1 MDPWVLSWT
10 DPQTGTPA
18 SLSNGLLGLRIGRT
32 GTGLDASGAPLP
44 CFFHEEYETSGEE
57 KIRTLPNPLAVS
69 ATIDGR
75 PLNLSAA
82 TGYRQRIDLRTGVL
96 VTEWKSGDNVRV
108 RVETAIHPSR
118 PAAGIRIVI
127 EADRPTRVGFR
138 SAVEGGVGAIAE
150 SGGRPESSVVKLW
163 GSGRPIFAAH
173 RLKAPTGEWQEQGVV
188 WTWTA
193 TSVAREV
200 TFEKLVSF
208 EASSPI
214 DVESL
219 FEETRAIW
227 SRRWQT
233 DIEIDGPAED
243 QLAVRSFIFYLRS
256 SVHPQARMSVAPF
269 GLTDNTY
276 AGHVFWDADTWVL
289 PAVAWFDPDAAAS
302 ISGYRLRLL
311 PSATANFRLQNDG
324 DMPAEPVY
332 QFPWQSSV
340 SGLEVA
346 PGDSKHEVHVSGD
359 VVHSLQI
366 GADLGIVSQAEVDRV
381 GLGVA
386 RYYIFRSAGPLKDR
400 TLLGVMSP
408 DEFHIGDNDL
418 YTNMLAEWVIR
429 RYGPAEWRAVTFRK
443 PSDGQGLLTYD
454 HDRLR
459 GYKQAAA
466 VLAIFPLQNA
476 AAEQQARTMMARFA
490 GKVTPNGPAMSD
502 SVHATIFARI
512 GMVDEAYDAWRT
524 GWMDF
529 TDHPLMLFTE
539 KRAKDVGYF
548 TTGAAGCLQTVV
560 FGFLGFR
567 IDSQRDSGAGWSLPL
582 GEGAYLHIE
591 SHLPKAW
598 KSVRFK
604 NFAVRGRR
612 YNLVATHDSI
622 QVTQG
627 VP

>member
-1 MDPWVLSWT
+1 M
-10 DPQTGTPA
+10 
-18 SLSNGLLGLRIGRT
+18 
-32 GTGLDASGAPLP
+32 
-44 CFFHEEYETSGEE
+44 
-57 KIRTLPNPLAVS
+57 
-69 ATIDGR
+69 
-75 PLNLSAA
+75 
-82 TGYRQRIDLRTGVL
+82 RTGVL
-96 VTEWKSGDNVRV
+96 LTEWKSGDHARI
-108 RVETAIHPSR
+108 RVETAIHPIR
-118 PAAGIRIVI
+118 PFAGIRILI
-127 EADRPTRVGFR
+127 QADRPIRLAFR
-138 SAVEGGVGAIAE
+138 SAVEGGVGAIAQG
-150 SGGRPESSVVKLW
+150 GGRPASSVVKLW
-163 GSGRPIFAAH
+163 GSGRPISIAQVVRGPA
-173 RLKAPTGEWQEQGVV
+173 GEWHDNGVV
-188 WTWTA
+188 QTWTA
-193 TSVAREV
+193 TQAAKEV
-200 TFEKLVSF
+200 IFEKTVAFGS
-208 EASSPI
+208 SSPP
-214 DVESL
+214 EAEAL
-219 FEETRAIW
+219 FEQTRAIW
-227 SRRWQT
+227 GQRWKT
-233 DIEIDGPAED
+233 DVEIDGPAQD

-256 SVHPQARMSVAPF
+256 SVHPEARMSVAPF
-269 GLTDNTY
+269 GLTDSTY
-276 AGHVFWDADTWVL
+276 GGHIFWDADTWVL
-289 PAVAWFDPDAAAS
+289 PAVAWFDPEAAAS
-302 ISGYRLRLL
+302 IPGYRLRLL
-311 PSATANFRLQNDG
+311 PAANANFRLQNSG
-324 DMPAEPVY
+324 DLPSESVF

-346 PGDSKHEVHVSGD
+346 PGDSKHEIHVSGD

-366 GADLGIVSQAEVDRV
+366 AADLGIVSQAEVDRV

-386 RYYIFRSAGPLKDR
+386 RYYIYRSAGPLDDR

-429 RYGPAEWRAVTFRK
+429 RYGPADWRGVTFRK
-443 PSDGQGLLTYD
+443 PSDDKGLLTYD

-476 AAEQQARTMMARFA
+476 VAERQARTMMARFA
-490 GKVTPNGPAMSD
+490 SKVTANGPAMTD

-548 TTGAAGCLQTVV
+548 TTGAAGCLQTAV

-567 IDSQRDSGAGWSLPL
+567 IDSQKNSGAGWSLPL
-582 GEGAYLHIE
+582 GEGAFLHIE
-591 SHLPKAW
+591 CHLPRAW